1 MQKLT
6 PIAIPA
12 LKDNYIWCIK
22 NDHQCAV
29 IDPGEA
35 TPVLNFLAK
44 KRWQLTQIL
53 ITHHHDD
60 HQGGILELLAHFP
73 YAEVYGSVTEAIMGL
88 NRPLLGGETLKIV
101 GLETQVMALPGHT
114 LGHLGYYLDGALF
127 CGDTLFGGGC
137 GRLFEG
143 SYEQLYES
151 LQKISELPND
161 TQIFPAHEYTL
172 QNLKFAEA
180 VEPLEVNPKIQ
191 IRISKVRDLLDKKK
205 PTLPSLLGEEKLT
218 NPFLRCHKE
227 SVKKSVAEFI
237 NKNKYKS
244 KSKSKSKENTETNEN
259 QEQILL
265 SDLETFIALRK
276 WRNNF

>member
-1 MQKLT
+1 MPQLNLN

-29 IDPGEA
+29 IDPGDA
-35 TPVLNFLAK
+35 FPVLNFLAAK
-44 KRWQLTQIL
+44 HWQLTQIL

-73 YAEVYGSVTEAIMGL
+73 YAEVYGSVTEAILGL
-88 NRPLLGGETLKIV
+88 NRPLLGGETLTIV
-101 GLETQVMALPGHT
+101 GVETQVMALPGHT
-114 LGHLGYYLDGALF
+114 LGHLGYYLDDILF
-127 CGDTLFGGGC
+127 CGDTLFGAGC

-161 TQIFPAHEYTL
+161 TRIYPAHEYTL
-172 QNLKFAEA
+172 QNLKFAETIESA
-180 VEPLEVNPKIQ
+180 EVNPKIQ
-191 IRISKVRDLLDKKK
+191 TRIAKVKKLLANKK
-205 PTLPSLLGEEKLT
+205 PSLPSLLGEEKLT
-218 NPFLRCHKE
+218 NPFLRCHKN
-227 SVKKSVAEFI
+227 SVKKSVAEFVKQ
-237 NKNKYKS
+237 NN
-244 KSKSKSKENTETNEN
+244 
-259 QEQILL
+259 L
-265 SDLETFIALRK
+265 SNDVSDDFETFIALRK